1 MEFLDFFNYSFFNRA
16 LIMSILGG
24 ISCGIIG
31 VWILLL
37 NIPFIGVAMSHAAFA
52 GAMTGLLLGINPVLC
67 GFIFCVTSALFIDPV
82 AEKTKLHNNISIS
95 LLFSFMLGIA
105 FLFIGMLKDY
115 RAEVLGFMW
124 GNILTASWNDV
135 ILSAAAVI
143 ILISFI
149 IIFHKGILAILF
161 NREIAR
167 ACGIPEKLIFYVL
180 LIISSIVVSLH
191 LHSIGGLLIYS
202 LIAIPSA
209 SAYQLTYRTGTMY
222 VISSLIAVISCI
234 AGLFISSVTALPV
247 GATIILISCVL
258 FLTSV
263 LFSKKRNYEKKTF
276 F

>member
-1 MEFLDFFNYSFFNRA
+1 MEFIDFFNYSFFNRA
-16 LIMSILGG
+16 LIMSVLGG

-67 GFIFCVTSALFIDPV
+67 GFFFCVASSIFIDPV

-124 GNILTASWNDV
+124 GNILTATWSDV
-135 ILSAAAVI
+135 ILSTIAVI

-149 IIFHKGILAILF
+149 IIFHRGILAILF
-161 NREIAR
+161 NREISR
-167 ACGIPEKLIFYVL
+167 AC
-180 LIISSIVVSLH
+180 
-191 LHSIGGLLIYS
+191 
-202 LIAIPSA
+202 
-209 SAYQLTYRTGTMY
+209 
-222 VISSLIAVISCI
+222 
-234 AGLFISSVTALPV
+234 
-247 GATIILISCVL
+247 
-258 FLTSV
+258 
-263 LFSKKRNYEKKTF
+263 
-276 F
+276 

>member
-67 GFIFCVTSALFIDPV
+67 GFIFCIGSSIFIDPV

-124 GNILTASWNDV
+124 GNILTTTWRDV
-135 ILSAAAVI
+135 ILISIATVL
-143 ILISFI
+143 LISFI
-149 IIFHKGILAILF
+149 IIFHRGILAILF
-161 NREIAR
+161 NREISR

-180 LIISSIVVSLH
+180 LILSSIIVSLN

-202 LIAIPSA
+202 LIALPSA
-209 SAYQLTYRTGTMY
+209 SAYQLTYRTSTMY
-222 VISSLIAVISCI
+222 IISSAFAITACI
-234 AGLFISSVTALPV
+234 LGLFISTITALPV
-247 GATIILISCVL
+247 GATIILLSCSL
-258 FLTSV
+258 FLISV
-263 LFSKKRNYEKKTF
+263 IFSKKRNYEKKTF

>member
-37 NIPFIGVAMSHAAFA
+37 NIPFIGVAMAHAAFA
-52 GAMTGLLLGINPVLC
+52 GAMTGLLLGINPILC
-67 GFIFCVTSALFIDPV
+67 GFIFCVGSSVFIDPV

-124 GNILTASWNDV
+124 GNILTATWQDV
-135 ILSAAAVI
+135 ILISIAVLL
-143 ILISFI
+143 LISFI
-149 IIFHKGILAILF
+149 IIFHRGILAILF
-161 NREIAR
+161 NREISR

-180 LIISSIVVSLH
+180 LILSSIIVSLN

-202 LIAIPSA
+202 LIALPSA
-209 SAYQLTYRTGTMY
+209 SAYQLTYRTSTMY
-222 VISSLIAVISCI
+222 IISSSFAIIACIS
-234 AGLFISSVTALPV
+234 GLFISTITALPV
-247 GATIILISCVL
+247 GATIILLSCAL
-258 FLTSV
+258 FLVSV
-263 LFSKKRNYEKKTF
+263 IFSKKRNYEKKTF

>member
-52 GAMTGLLLGINPVLC
+52 GAMTGLLLGINPILC
-67 GFIFCVTSALFIDPV
+67 GFIFCVGSSVFIDPV

-95 LLFSFMLGIA
+95 LLFSFMLGVA

-115 RAEVLGFMW
+115 RSEVLGFMW
-124 GNILTASWNDV
+124 GNILTATWQDV
-135 ILSAAAVI
+135 ILISIAVLL
-143 ILISFI
+143 LISFI
-149 IIFHKGILAILF
+149 IIFHRGILAILF
-161 NREIAR
+161 NREISR

-180 LIISSIVVSLH
+180 LILSSIIVSLN

-202 LIAIPSA
+202 LIALPSA
-209 SAYQLTYRTGTMY
+209 SAYQLTYRTSTMY
-222 VISSLIAVISCI
+222 IISSSFAIIACI
-234 AGLFISSVTALPV
+234 LGLFISTITALPV
-247 GATIILISCVL
+247 GATIILLSCAL
-258 FLTSV
+258 FLVSV
-263 LFSKKRNYEKKTF
+263 IFSKKRNYEKKTF